1 MGRDSAVGA
10 AGAQVPNWTR
20 SMVRAQF
27 SKSPLSQAV
36 TAEGAVSDR
45 DGGGG
50 PGSLLGWP
58 RVLLIQNLFLEEA
71 FSPAESA

>member
-1 MGRDSAVGA
+1 
-10 AGAQVPNWTR
+10 
-20 SMVRAQF
+20 MVRAQF

-58 RVLLIQNLFLEEA
+58 RVLFIQNLFLEEA
-71 FSPAESA
+71 FLPVESA